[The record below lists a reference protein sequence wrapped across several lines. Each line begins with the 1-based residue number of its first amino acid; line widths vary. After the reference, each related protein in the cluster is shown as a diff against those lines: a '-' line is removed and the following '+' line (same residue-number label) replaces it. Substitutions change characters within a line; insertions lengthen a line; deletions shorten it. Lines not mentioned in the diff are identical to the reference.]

1 MKLVLGSIGLLL
13 TLCLIVLFS
22 TRTEGFTT
30 SSVTARYIHLQQSQ
44 KGCLN
49 LAEIR
54 AYAYKGGPNLVTP
67 QTNLTKSSNWHDPA
81 FGRNEFGTD
90 RNEDTI
96 VHTACDEKDIPWIR
110 IDLGTSQPIYKIHII
125 NRKDCCINRMN
136 GTVLS
141 LLDDQQKPVYVSQPV
156 KDKKGRAT
164 YAFPDWGAGG
174 NEYQN
179 MTDYYKTFTWYP
191 PKADPNYEELDED
204 GIPASMKCQS
214 RSTAFDLD
222 GSGNLIYLDRQRVFC
237 NPDEV
242 MSGFHLVRESAA
254 FPGKVR
260 YNYTCCKV
268 NSSLPPPSPFL
279 QEGPATLSRL
289 ESEVDRIQKYIQRPV
304 TLPTDIQTAPARV
317 SSLASEFSQFKQEVP
332 SRVASLSTEVSQLKK
347 EVPTIASEFSQ
358 FKQEIPSKV
367 ASLEAEVQR
376 IQQRIQQNQSA
387 SVPSAASASA
397 PASLSSASP
406 QRIDVVPQTTLSETG
421 LQAIQQGQESG
432 LTRDIQK
439 IIRNELLALRS
450 TTPL

>member
-1 MKLVLGSIGLLL
+1 MKLVLGSMGLLL
-13 TLCLIVLFS
+13 VLCLIVLLT
-22 TRTEGFTT
+22 TRTEGFAT

-44 KGCLN
+44 AGCLN

-81 FGRNEFGTD
+81 GGRNEFATD

-96 VHTACDEKDIPWIR
+96 VHTACDGKDIPWIR
-110 IDLGTSQPIYKIHII
+110 VDLGTSQPITKIHII
-125 NRKDCCINRMN
+125 NRKDCCLNRMN

-156 KDKKGRAT
+156 KDKKGRTT
-164 YAFPDWGAGG
+164 YAFPDTATD
-174 NEYQN
+174 YQN

-191 PKADPNYEELDED
+191 PKAEPTYEELDED
-204 GIPASMKCQS
+204 GMPASMNCQN
-214 RSTAFDLD
+214 RSTAFDHD

-237 NPDEV
+237 GPDEV

-279 QEGPATLSRL
+279 QEGPAAVSRL
-289 ESEVDRIQKYIQRPV
+289 ESEVDRIQKHIQRPV
-304 TLPTDIQTAPARV
+304 SLPTDIQTAPARV
-317 SSLASEFSQFKQEVP
+317 STLASEFSQFKQEVP
-332 SRVASLSTEVSQLKK
+332 SKVASLSTEVSQLKK

-387 SVPSAASASA
+387 PSPVPALGPS
-397 PASLSSASP
+397 PASP
-406 QRIDVVPQTTLSETG
+406 QRIDIVPQTTLSETG
-421 LQAIQQGQESG
+421 LEAIQQGQESG
-432 LTRDIQK
+432 LARDIQK
-439 IIRNELLALRS
+439 IIRNELLAQRS